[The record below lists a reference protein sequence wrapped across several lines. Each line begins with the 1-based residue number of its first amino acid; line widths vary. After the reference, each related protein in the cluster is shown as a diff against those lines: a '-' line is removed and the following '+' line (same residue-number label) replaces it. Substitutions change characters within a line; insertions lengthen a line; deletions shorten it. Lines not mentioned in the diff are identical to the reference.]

1 MKRSTIIVTT
11 VGKDRPGIVAGI
23 SKVLYRHNA
32 NILKSRASILGGMFV
47 MVMVVDVSNINT
59 SLTRLLLE
67 LKNEG
72 VKLGSGI
79 SVEDEKTYMEKK
91 KIIAFDMDGTL
102 VNMEIIDELAKLAGV
117 GDEVR
122 DITKKA
128 MEGKMSFKE
137 ALAKRVSLL
146 KGLPLSKLEKLKSKL
161 ELSPGAQ
168 DLIGELKKAGF
179 VIAIITGG
187 FDVFANY
194 IAEKLGVKYVY
205 ANKLEVK
212 DGVLTGRFKG
222 NILSP
227 EDKLKALMDVAKKEK
242 VSLSKCIAIGD
253 GANDILLLKKSGL
266 GIGYK
271 PKKIVKQHVNTLI
284 ENGDLKTATV
294 FIGVSNSHIRTEISR
309 FVKNRK

>member
-1 MKRSTIIVTT
+1 MKKRTIIVTT
-11 VGKDRPGIVAGI
+11 VGRDRPGIVAGI
-23 SKVLYRHNA
+23 SKILYKYNA
-32 NILKSRASILGGMFV
+32 NILKSRASILGEMFA
-47 MVMVVDVSNINT
+47 MVMVVDVSNISV
-59 SLTRLLLE
+59 SLTKLLSE
-67 LKNEG
+67 LKDEG

-79 SVEDEKTYMEKK
+79 SVEDEKTYGEKK

-102 VNMEIIDELAKLAGV
+102 VNMEIIDEMAKLAGV
-117 GDEVR
+117 EDKVK
-122 DITKKA
+122 DITRKA
-128 MEGKMSFKE
+128 MEGKISFKE
-137 ALAKRVSLL
+137 ALAERVSLL
-146 KGLPLSKLEKLKSKL
+146 KGLPLSKLEKLKNKL
-161 ELSPGAQ
+161 ELSVGVQ

-187 FDVFANY
+187 FDIFANY

-212 DGVLTGRFKG
+212 NGILTGRFKG

-242 VSLSKCIAIGD
+242 VSLGKCIAIGD

-271 PKKIVKQHVNTLI
+271 PKKVVKQYINTLI
-284 ENGDLKTATV
+284 GDEDLRTATV
-294 FIGVSNSHIRTEISR
+294 FIGVGCSQIRREISR
-309 FVKNRK
+309 FVKARR

>member
-1 MKRSTIIVTT
+1 MRRRTIIVTT

-23 SKVLYRHNA
+23 SKVLYRYNA
-32 NILKSRASILGGMFV
+32 NILKSRASILGEMFV
-47 MVMVVDVSNINT
+47 MVMVVDTSNITT
-59 SLTRLLLE
+59 SLTKLVSE

-72 VKLGSGI
+72 IRLGSGI
-79 SVEDEKTYMEKK
+79 SVEDEKTYLKRK
-91 KIIAFDMDGTL
+91 RIIAFDMDGTL
-102 VNMEIIDELAKLAGV
+102 VNMEIIDEMAKLAGV
-117 GDEVR
+117 EDKVK
-122 DITKKA
+122 DVTKKA
-128 MEGKMSFKE
+128 MEGKMDFKE
-137 ALAKRVSLL
+137 ALSKRVSLL
-146 KGLPLSKLEKLKSKL
+146 KGLPLRKLEKLKNKL

-187 FDVFANY
+187 FDIFANH

-205 ANKLEVK
+205 ANKLEIK

-222 NILSP
+222 SILSP
-227 EDKLKALMDVAKKEK
+227 EDKLKALMDIAKKEK
-242 VSLSKCIAIGD
+242 ADLSKCIAIGD

-266 GIGYK
+266 GIGYR

-294 FIGVSNSHIRTEISR
+294 FIGISDSQIRTEISR
-309 FVKNRK
+309 FVKARR